1 MEYRIYI
8 YTHNRVKKRSFTKKD
23 SRDELLCNDG
33 DVLVQSIAFHSPR
46 GENTSITQ
54 RKVITVFWFDVY

>member
-1 MEYRIYI
+1 MEYIYI

-33 DVLVQSIAFHSPR
+33 DVLVQSIRVPR

>member
-1 MEYRIYI
+1 MEYIYI
-8 YTHNRVKKRSFTKKD
+8 YTYNRVKKRSFTKKD

-33 DVLVQSIAFHSPR
+33 DVLVQSIRVPR

-54 RKVITVFWFDVY
+54 RKVITVFWLDVY